1 MPDVNSNLIEL
12 PNKIEDMNFGER
24 IRNERKDKKWSQEE
38 LARRAGVTQGL
49 ISQMEKGINKGSA
62 FLNAIARALEV
73 ESDWLENGK
82 GQKKRREVNAPMSL
96 HYPPMIEDTIAA
108 IADPDREGIVLVVFR
123 DSNGSQVTLRLLD
136 TAASTL
142 AEKLAAL
149 GK

>member
-1 MPDVNSNLIEL
+1 
-12 PNKIEDMNFGER
+12 
-24 IRNERKDKKWSQEE
+24 
-38 LARRAGVTQGL
+38 
-49 ISQMEKGINKGSA
+49 
-62 FLNAIARALEV
+62 
-73 ESDWLENGK
+73 
-82 GQKKRREVNAPMSL
+82 
-96 HYPPMIEDTIAA
+96 MIEDTIAA